1 MLWSVTNV
9 YFKVE
14 KSSSVLKQLHYAF
27 YQAVSRWELHLQIE
41 NKNGMTKEEKKALL
55 LVPCLTNIGW
65 NTKEKC
71 LKKGRG
77 CCFSGHHSDVQ
88 SAPGTAAPGTEPFT
102 GGGRWQR
109 GAARRH
115 GAEHNGWKATTQ
127 SDAAAGGCAETCS
140 GDLGLWPVECRV
152 TESGRYLGPCFSAA
166 VWISISI
173 L

>member
-55 LVPCLTNIGW
+55 LVPCLTNIGR

-88 SAPGTAAPGTEPFT
+88 SAPGRWAPPRRALSLSPGEEGGSEELPVGTGLSTMAERRPPKVT
-102 GGGRWQR
+102 LQR
-109 GAARRH
+109 EGALR
-115 GAEHNGWKATTQ
+115 
-127 SDAAAGGCAETCS
+127 
-140 GDLGLWPVECRV
+140 P
-152 TESGRYLGPCFSAA
+152 AA
-166 VWISISI
+166 VTSACDQWSAES
-173 L
+173 LSQEGTSGPAFQRPCESA